1 MVEAKKEAPKE
12 KKLKYKV
19 VGVSQYYL
27 KARELAAGNVRDTAL
42 ELLYEE
48 YGDRIVAQ
56 VPDQKA
62 GEMKFV
68 VKV

>member
-1 MVEAKKEAPKE
+1 MMVEAPKKEAP

-19 VGVSQYYL
+19 VSASEYYIA
-27 KARELAAGNVRDTAL
+27 ARESNAANVRDTAL
-42 ELLYEE
+42 VLLYEE
-48 YGDRIVAQ
+48 YGEKIVNQ
-56 VPDQKA
+56 VIDQKS